1 MARRSWV
8 TGNADLFDLTG
19 KVAVVTGGSRGI
31 GYMIAAGLLRAGAK
45 VYLSSRK
52 TAELEVAAEQ
62 LGEFGDVTAIAADIS
77 SESGAAE
84 LAGAISAFEPQVH
97 ALFNNAG
104 AAWGA
109 PLAEFPDKG
118 WDKVLD
124 VNVRGVFH
132 LTVAL
137 LPRLRAAAGPDDPAR
152 VVNIGSIDGIRVP
165 GRQFQNFSYSASKA
179 AVHMLTRHLAAELA
193 PEILVNAIAPGPF
206 ESRMMAGLLAEHG
219 DAIRDR
225 SPLRRIGRPD
235 DMAGIAV
242 FLASRAST
250 YITGAVI
257 PVDGGI
263 STTG

>member
-1 MARRSWV
+1 VS
-8 TGNADLFDLTG
+8 GNGDLFDLTG
-19 KVAVVTGGSRGI
+19 KVAVVTGGGRGI
-31 GYMIAAGLLRAGAK
+31 GYMIATGLLRAGAK

-52 TAELEVAAEQ
+52 EQELAAAAER
-62 LGEFGDVTAIAADIS
+62 LGELGPVGTVPADIS
-77 SESGAAE
+77 SEAGAAA
-84 LAGAISAFEPQVH
+84 LAAAIAEAEPKVH

-109 PLAEFPDKG
+109 ELTEFPDKG
-118 WDKVLD
+118 WDKVLN
-124 VNVRGVFH
+124 VNVKGVFH
-132 LTVAL
+132 LTVKL
-137 LPRLRAAAGPDDPAR
+137 LPQLRAAATPDDPAR
-152 VVNIGSIDGIRVP
+152 VVNVGSIDGIKVP
-165 GRQFQNFSYSASKA
+165 GREFQNYSYSASKA

-206 ESRMMAGLLAEHG
+206 ESQMMAGLLAEHG

-235 DMAGIAV
+235 DMAGVAV

-263 STTG
+263 STT